1 MTLHTPERLWAAIH
15 AERTRLADDL
25 TGLTDAQWAHPTLC
39 ADWTVE
45 DVVAHLTAAATTGRW
60 AWLRS
65 IAGAR
70 FRPDVHN
77 ARRLAEHRG
86 PTPAATLA
94 AFRAVVDARVA
105 PTGDLWAWL
114 GEVVVHAADVREPL
128 GIATAPE
135 PDAVLAVAE
144 GYVRKDFA
152 VDSRTRARGLLLVA
166 TDSGFVSGAGL
177 GVEGTTLD
185 LVLALAGRAAVLP
198 RLTGDGV
205 GTLAGRIG
213 G

>member
-128 GIATAPE
+128 GIATAPD

-152 VDSRTRARGLLLVA
+152 VDSRSRARGLLLVA

-185 LVLALAGRAAVLP
+185 
-198 RLTGDGV
+198 
-205 GTLAGRIG
+205 
-213 G
+213 

>member
-1 MTLHTPERLWAAIH
+1 MTLDTPALLWDAVH
-15 AERTRLADDL
+15 AERARLADDL
-25 TGLTDAQWAHPTLC
+25 ATIADAQWAHPTLC
-39 ADWTVE
+39 ADWSVE

-65 IAGAR
+65 IVGAR

-114 GEVVVHAADVREPL
+114 GEVVVHATDVREPL
-128 GIATAPE
+128 GITTTPD
-135 PDAVLAVAE
+135 PDAVRAVAE
-144 GYVRKDFA
+144 GYARKDFA
-152 VDSRTRARGLLLVA
+152 VDSRSRVRGLRLVA
-166 TDSGFVSGAGL
+166 TDGPFRAGD
-177 GVEGTTLD
+177 GPVVEGVTLD
-185 LVLALAGRAAVLP
+185 LVLAMAGRSAALA

-205 GTLAGRIG
+205 ATLAERLGA
-213 G
+213 